1 MRALIIEHGYSR
13 GALAAVRALSS
24 AGWSVGVGAPERGGL
39 AALSRFARRW
49 HRVPSP
55 QESVDA
61 FVSEVQ
67 RAVKKEGYEVVF
79 GAGDAELIALSQARN
94 DIGTNV
100 PYPRHEAVVQAV
112 AKRTLAENAESVG
125 LSTPETYVA
134 TVEGLERSRGPL
146 IVKTN
151 VHWHRPLH
159 SSAPRIE
166 AAISK
171 DVAGALEHAGRIEDA
186 GGEPLI
192 QELISGRLMAF
203 STVVDRA
210 GTVLARVQQ
219 VAERVWPSGAGI
231 SARAITM
238 PVDESLARRIAGLLR
253 RLGWV
258 GLAQLQ
264 FIIDEQGEPRLIDL
278 NGRFYGSLALAK
290 AAGPNLPHLWACL
303 ATGRDA
309 PRAADPRPG
318 IRYQWLEGDLRRAL
332 AERRG
337 GIWKDV
343 LDTLRYAAGANH
355 SVWRAEDPW
364 PAVRYSGHLAL
375 RALRK
380 MGRKALE

>member
-1 MRALIIEHGYSR
+1 MRALIVEHGYSR

-24 AGWSVGVGAPERGGL
+24 AGWSVGVGAPEKGGL

-55 QESVDA
+55 QASVDA

-67 RAVKKEGYEVVF
+67 RAIKEEGYEVVF

-94 DIGTNV
+94 DIGTTV
-100 PYPRHEAVVQAV
+100 PYPRHEAVLQAI
-112 AKRTLAENAESVG
+112 AKRSLAENAESVG
-125 LSTPETYVA
+125 LSMPEAYLA
-134 TVEGLERSRGPL
+134 TVEGLERSRGSL
-146 IVKTN
+146 IIKTN

-171 DVAGALEHAGRIEDA
+171 DAAGALEHAGKIEDA
-186 GGEPLI
+186 GGEPVI
-192 QELISGRLMAF
+192 QELISGPLMAF
-203 STVVDRA
+203 STVMDGA

-219 VAERVWPSGAGI
+219 VAERMWPSGAGI
-231 SARAITM
+231 STRAITT
-238 PVDESLARRIAGLLR
+238 PVDESLATRIAGLLR
-253 RLGWV
+253 QLGWV

-264 FIIDEQGEPRLIDL
+264 FIIDDQGEPRLIDL
-278 NGRFYGSLALAK
+278 NGRFYGSLALAG

-309 PRAADPRPG
+309 PPAADARPG
-318 IRYQWLEGDLRRAL
+318 VRYQWLEGDLRRAM
-332 AERRG
+332 AEGRG
-337 GIWKDV
+337 GRWRDV
-343 LDTLRYAAGANH
+343 LQTLRYAAGARH
-355 SVWRAEDPW
+355 SIWRTDDPW
-364 PAVRYSGHLAL
+364 PAIRYSAHLGH

-380 MGRKALE
+380 MRRKPLE